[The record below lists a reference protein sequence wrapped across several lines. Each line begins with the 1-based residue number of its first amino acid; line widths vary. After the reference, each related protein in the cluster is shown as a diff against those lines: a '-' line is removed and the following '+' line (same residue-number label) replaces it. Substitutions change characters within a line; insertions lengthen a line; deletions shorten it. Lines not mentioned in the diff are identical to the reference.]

1 MSKLPIAIA
10 VAAILIT
17 PFAARSQEVPDAF
30 SVEWQGK
37 KPCENLHEDDQIR
50 ILRCTFPPGAVHV
63 RHRHPA
69 NFVYTLSGGEVEMQ
83 NANGTR
89 QAESRTDAFTYNQPI
104 PWHEITNKGDTTLRY
119 IVVEMK
125 YQK

>member
-1 MSKLPIAIA
+1 M
-10 VAAILIT
+10 
-17 PFAARSQEVPDAF
+17 
-30 SVEWQGK
+30 
-37 KPCENLHEDDQIR
+37 R

-69 NFVYTLSGGEVEMQ
+69 NFVYTLSGGKVEVQ

-89 QAESRTDAFTYNQPI
+89 QAESHTDAFTYNQPI
-104 PWHEITNKGDTTLRY
+104 SWHEVTNIGDTTLRY